1 VLDAVGIFLPQ
12 ASSLQPQA
20 FIVSSTTAIRAG
32 RAFVELFADDSRLV
46 RGLRAAEKKVVKFGQ
61 NIQAIG
67 RRLFTIGMAVGGV
80 LAVATKGLV
89 SWGDALSKMSGRTGV
104 AVSALSELAYAAQQS
119 GTDVATLESSL
130 RIMQKNLASAFEGND
145 AAMKTLESLG
155 ISVAKLKRLSPDE
168 QFAALGEAI
177 SRIQDPTLRT
187 AMAMRVFGK
196 SGSQLFPMFADGAS
210 GINLLRQ
217 RCRELGL
224 TVNDLDAK
232 NATRLS
238 DALTDIWLTVKAV
251 GFAIG
256 AALAESLLKF
266 SEAMIAC
273 IAGTAKWI
281 TKNRELVITAAKV
294 TAMIIGIGAALFTTG
309 VGFVGVG
316 KTIGLVAT
324 GIASVTKVAISGLG
338 LLTGAFKAVAVVG
351 GTVISAFSGIFS
363 LIGVALGTAM
373 TAIGS
378 AFSVLATVGTVAFS
392 SIGAAMAAIISPVGL
407 TILALGAVA
416 GGCYLV
422 YRNFSAI
429 WNAISTAFS
438 AVVGAINAAI
448 SAVYRFLAGFTEF
461 KILFTTINIVSTAVK
476 TLGGTFLWLGR
487 NIVVPVVGTI
497 VQSLLWVGRV
507 AINTGKIIATA
518 ILTQFGKIVAAGWSI
533 AINLGAAFV
542 SIAGTVAG
550 AVRTV
555 LAAVGGTIIRTIS
568 PVINTVGNV
577 VSGIVSAISTLGDVL
592 RTVVGWVITF
602 ARSFFVVESVA
613 VVFSLIKNAAT
624 GIIGIFSR
632 VAGAITST
640 LFSVAQSIPAV
651 ASRIFSFIAAIPGGI
666 VSVFQ
671 KIPAVITQTFSGIVS
686 VVRGTIQGISA
697 VFFGIVSF
705 MSGMFGCLVSTF
717 STVFSTLSGI
727 VASFGNWFVGAI
739 STLGTAIDWLRKQ
752 FGNLSSFA
760 VETFGAIAAAL
771 GRGDIEAAIQM
782 IWASITLIWV
792 KGSTSL
798 LTTWYWVVDT
808 LQTAWASCVYK
819 ISEILT
825 TAWYGVQQFWVE
837 TVYTMQAV
845 WAEFAGG
852 VVSSWKTAEKAV
864 AKGIGY
870 LIAQMQ
876 GLDFNELSKTID
888 EDYNRQS
895 RQREAAKS
903 QKLTEIQR
911 SRDSKMSSLE
921 ADKSGTLD
929 ILKQDFEKAA
939 GHRSAAYQ
947 AKLAAQEQE
956 LAAARAAYNEAIER
970 AKNPSQE
977 VAEGE
982 NVQETLLNQ
991 LRAKIDNC
999 LAGLSFDPELNFDNS
1014 IGGLL
1019 ESKITA
1025 SGSFSAFEAQSMGVT
1040 STMDRVAK
1048 ATEKSEKHLE
1058 KIVAKEEKPT
1068 QTAKKEIRNE
1078 PAQDQNPML
1087 AELKIHTRLLRDL
1100 SSNGGVFV

>member
-1 VLDAVGIFLPQ
+1 MSNTSAV
-12 ASSLQPQA
+12 
-20 FIVSSTTAIRAG
+20 RAG
-32 RAFVELFADDSRLV
+32 RAFVELFADGSRLV

-80 LAVATKGLV
+80 LAVATKGFV

-104 AVSALSELAYAAQQS
+104 AVSALSELAYAARQS

-145 AAMKTLESLG
+145 AAIKTLESLG

-168 QFAALGEAI
+168 QFTTLGEAI

-196 SGSQLFPMFADGAS
+196 SGSQLLPMFADGAS
-210 GINLLRQ
+210 GINLLRE

-251 GFAIG
+251 GFAVG
-256 AALAESLLKF
+256 AALAEPLLKF
-266 SEAMIAC
+266 SEAVIAC

-281 TKNRELVITAAKV
+281 NKNRELVVTAAKV

-338 LLTGAFKAVAVVG
+338 LLTGAFKAIAVVG

-363 LIGVALGTAM
+363 LIGVALGTIM
-373 TAIGS
+373 TGIGA
-378 AFSVLATVGTVAFS
+378 AFSVLATVGTAAFS
-392 SIGAAMAAIISPVGL
+392 AIGAAIAAIISPVGL
-407 TILALGAVA
+407 TILAIGAVA
-416 GGCYLV
+416 GACFLV
-422 YRNFSAI
+422 YRNASAI
-429 WNAISTAFS
+429 KNAISTAFS
-438 AVVGAINAAI
+438 AVTGAINTAL

-461 KILFTTINIVSTAVK
+461 KILFATINIVSTAVK
-476 TLGGTFLWLGR
+476 TLGGSFLWLAR
-487 NIVVPVVGTI
+487 NIVIPVVGTI
-497 VQSLLWVGRV
+497 VQSLFWVGRV
-507 AINTGKIIATA
+507 AVNTGRIIATA
-518 ILTQFGKIVAAGWSI
+518 ILSQLGKIVAEGWGI
-533 AINLGAAFV
+533 AKNLGAALA

-550 AVRTV
+550 TVRTA

-568 PVINTVGNV
+568 PVINTVGKVISGV
-577 VSGIVSAISTLGDVL
+577 VSIISTLGNVL
-592 RTVVGWVITF
+592 RTVVGWVIAF
-602 ARSFFVVESVA
+602 ARSFFVVESV
-613 VVFSLIKNAAT
+613 VQVFSLIKNAAT
-624 GIIGIFSR
+624 CIIGIFSR
-632 VAGAITST
+632 VAKAVTST
-640 LFSVAQSIPAV
+640 LFTAVQNIPAV
-651 ASRIFSFIAAIPGGI
+651 ASRIFSFIAAIPGGVI
-666 VSVFQ
+666 GVFQ
-671 KIPAVITQTFSGIVS
+671 KIPSVISGVFSGIVS
-686 VVRGTIQGISA
+686 VVRGTIQNISA
-697 VFFGIVSF
+697 IFSGIVSF
-705 MSGMFGCLVSTF
+705 MSGMWSGLVANF
-717 STVFSTLSGI
+717 STVFNTLSGI
-727 VASFGNWFVGAI
+727 VAGFGNWFVGAI
-739 STLGTAIDWLRKQ
+739 STLGTAVDWLRQQ
-752 FGNLSSFA
+752 FGNLCSFA

-782 IWASITLIWV
+782 IWASIQLIWV

-819 ISEILT
+819 LSEILT
-825 TAWYGVQQFWVE
+825 TAWYGVQEFWVE
-837 TVYTMQAV
+837 TVYAMSTI

-921 ADKSGTLD
+921 TDKQGVLD

-939 GHRSAAYQ
+939 GLRSAAYQ

-956 LAAARAAYNEAIER
+956 LTAAKAAYNEAIER
-970 AKNPSQE
+970 AKNPE
-977 VAEGE
+977 YVGVDGE
-982 NVQETLLNQ
+982 NTQGTLLNR
-991 LRAKIDNC
+991 LRAKIDDVM
-999 LAGLSFDPELNFDNS
+999 AGLSFDPELNLDGS
-1014 IGGLL
+1014 IAGLL
-1019 ESKITA
+1019 ESKITT
-1025 SGSFSAFEAQSMGVT
+1025 SGSFSAFEAQSMGVG

-1058 KIVAKEEKPT
+1058 KIVAKEEKFKEVAT
-1068 QTAKKEIRNE
+1068 KKEPVTQESASGEDPTVR
-1078 PAQDQNPML
+1078 
-1087 AELKIHTRLLRDL
+1087 ELKLQTRILRDL
-1100 SSNGGVFV
+1100 SSGGGVFV